1 MPGPASKFC
10 LDLSLFQHVPTDLPR
25 FRQQAKLAE
34 THCIFWQFQS
44 IQKHLGSICLC
55 RALVWC
61 WADWVKKDI
70 DNVLEAE
77 KLPIADSRE
86 KYFYFFNMGK
96 VAVEEVVCMSEQV
109 EDGQIIPVILE
120 NRPKFHFIWQQ
131 GSTVSIFWA
140 IRIIEYLKT
149 KYSFDFQVNIVTNK
163 ILQNRSPS
171 RVQFNG

>member
-10 LDLSLFQHVPTDLPR
+10 LDLALFKHVPTDLPH
-25 FRQQAKLAE
+25 FRQQVKWGAE
-34 THCIFWQFQS
+34 TLHFLAIQS

-55 RALVWC
+55 RALVWY

-77 KLPIADSRE
+77 KLPIAGSRE

-96 VAVEEVVCMSEQV
+96 VAVEEVMCMSEQV
-109 EDGQIIPVILE
+109 ENDQIIPVIVE
-120 NRPKFHFIWQQ
+120 NRQNFHFIRLQ
-131 GSTVSIFWA
+131 GSTAYIFWE
-140 IRIIEYLKT
+140 IRIIESLKT

-163 ILQNRSPS
+163 ILQNRSPF
-171 RVQFNG
+171 RAQFNG